1 MINPQDIAHLSKDEQ
16 IELLLS
22 LTAQGEAR
30 AAAAEAERDEAL
42 AAVSGLAAQLSE
54 LRESYRDIVE
64 KLKLANQR
72 RFAPKSEKVVPGQLA
87 LFNDMDAASDPEAAE
102 PAVEDAV
109 GKVAAKPRKR
119 GGRRVVDWSKYE
131 TVVIEHELPADQR
144 QCPECG
150 GELEEMGIEV
160 TRRIRIVPAR
170 VVVEEHRRRT
180 YRCPACCEDNAA
192 GGESK
197 GMIVRAP
204 QPAGP
209 IPGSFATASLI
220 SWLIN
225 GKYVNAL
232 PLYRMEADLRAM
244 DVEVSRQNMA
254 NWVMN
259 VHARWL
265 SKVHDRMRAE
275 LLSHDL
281 AHADE
286 TVVQVLKEPN
296 REPSRQSRMWLFCSS
311 SRDVPVF
318 IFRYAPTR
326 SRNVAED
333 FLRGWSGTL
342 TTDGY
347 RPYFGL
353 RNGGHVTNTACLV
366 HVRRKFAEIVK
377 VAGGDAKAAAAGSVA
392 LEARRLI
399 DAMFAA
405 DSKFDGMAAGERKSA
420 RDEHLRPLMESFW
433 QWLHMQLP
441 KASPGLALHKALE
454 YAIWCWPYMMN
465 VLEDGRLELDNNIA
479 ERAIKPFVIG
489 RKNWLFS
496 NSVRGAEASAA
507 VYSVVETAKANG
519 LNPRKYV
526 EWLLEQ
532 MPNAGELTDAVV
544 DSFLPWSGNVPE
556 SCRMVPK
563 AATKAAETADD
574 PIVDIDRDVLDDEV
588 ANNASRDW
596 EDS

>member
-1 MINPQDIAHLSKDEQ
+1 MINPRDIAHLSKDEQ

-22 LTAQGEAR
+22 LAAQGEAR

-209 IPGSFATASLI
+209 IPGSFATASLV

-353 RNGGHVTNTACLV
+353 RNGGRVTNTACLV

-405 DSKFDGMAAGERKSA
+405 DSKFDGMAAGERKPA